1 MQQDRQVL
9 LVAFQALQESARS
22 IKRIVSSPRAKGE
35 LDDRLSALSDA
46 LSQVAA
52 EMSLLAQF
60 GDLYSADLE
69 TISRATLELV
79 ERTLSESDAAHE
91 IAAASGSSLNVTIA
105 QPLRYLAQY
114 IDEATRVRGSNQ
126 NNSS

>member
-1 MQQDRQVL
+1 MQQDRHVL

-35 LDDRLSALSDA
+35 PDDRLSALSDA

-52 EMSLLAQF
+52 DMSLLAQF

-91 IAAASGSSLNVTIA
+91 IVAASGSSLNVTIA

-114 IDEATRVRGSNQ
+114 IDEATRVRGSSQ
-126 NNSS
+126 NKSS